1 MADCASDQ
9 AERVWKALVVVL
21 RFDDEEGF
29 SMTMK
34 DSITVMDCMTRK
46 DSITKKDS
54 ITRERI
60 PSHDES
66 SSCLC

>member
-1 MADCASDQ
+1 M
-9 AERVWKALVVVL
+9 VVL

-34 DSITVMDCMTRK
+34 DSTTVMDCMTRK